1 MSVKEHSA
9 NGLNLKR
16 RRIKHM
22 KRVLVV
28 DDDGVLR
35 TDLAL
40 SLTEWGYDVRTAAGG
55 LEGVRLING
64 WQPDLVLCDVRM
76 PNIAG
81 SEVRRYLNNMRSIY
95 SGMKFFFISATPE
108 AELESLSRWEGVD
121 DWLVKPIQI
130 DLLKQ
135 KIEHHLK
142 PKNAII
148 GADGGLWPVIVVTV
162 LLLVAIALRRYVQT

>member
-1 MSVKEHSA
+1 
-9 NGLNLKR
+9 
-16 RRIKHM
+16 M

-40 SLTEWGYDVRTAAGG
+40 TLSSWGFDVRVAGGG

-64 WQPDLVLCDVRM
+64 WRPDLVLCDVRM

-95 SGMKFFFISATPE
+95 SDIMFFFISAIPE
-108 AELESLSRWEGVD
+108 KELESLSKSQHAD
-121 DWLVKPIQI
+121 DWLAKPIQM
-130 DLLKQ
+130 DVLKY
-135 KIEHHLK
+135 KIEKHLGSGR
-142 PKNAII
+142 IS
-148 GADGGLWPVIVVTV
+148 DGSAS
-162 LLLVAIALRRYVQT
+162 VARPMIFTTMCLIASLILAHYAFA